1 MIPAEEQLYWRER
14 VRLMDSLVKLRV
26 AQAQRAS
33 F

>member
-1 MIPAEEQLYWRER
+1 MSLVEKQMYWRER
-14 VRLMDSLVKLRV
+14 VRLMDSLVKLRY